1 MEMVHQMLS
10 AAMADDDS
18 GNHEDK
24 EEASRRADEG
34 IAMLKERL
42 QKVRAEEA
50 ENRQPAA
57 EGGVDQETE
66 DGQAAAE
73 RGVDQEV
80 DQTEPK
86 AEVDGSPIRHD
97 ENKEHQ
103 DGQIAQLRDQL
114 KKSEATVSVHFSAIT
129 YRFGSV

>member
-42 QKVRAEEA
+42 TKVRAEEA
-50 ENRQPAA
+50 ENQQAAA
-57 EGGVDQETE
+57 EGGVDVGTE
-66 DGQAAAE
+66 DGHVAAE
-73 RGVDQEV
+73 RGVDHEV
-80 DQTEPK
+80 DQNEPK
-86 AEVDGSPIRHD
+86 AEGDDSPTRHD

-114 KKSEATVSVHFSAIT
+114 KKSEATVSIPFSAIT
-129 YRFGSV
+129 YLFGCF